1 MLAFVILPLCITHVA
16 KTADTVHHLRTAN
29 MGRIALFFR
38 FTSLIRSPTPPT
50 DDRENSDST
59 PCDQKVLFV
68 KIGLPKAVTD
78 IPKKVSTFP
87 KKVDSFPDKVN

>member
-1 MLAFVILPLCITHVA
+1 MQEVRRQATSGLLEIFYCTT
-16 KTADTVHHLRTAN
+16 K
-29 MGRIALFFR
+29 IALFFR

-50 DDRENSDST
+50 DDRENADST
-59 PCDQKVLFV
+59 PRLQKVIFV

-87 KKVDSFPDKVN
+87 KKVYSITEIVV